1 MNHLLSR
8 LSLTWKSMIPI
19 GILALVAIGG
29 SASLIR
35 VLHETDQRYSRL
47 IEGEAR
53 GATYAARL
61 NILTLDLA
69 RALWR
74 GVALDTP
81 QELATAT
88 REIEA
93 MGATFTQRAEFVT
106 RAVAGTPLAAEF
118 ARVEQGFGRLRG
130 VALEALRLRGEGKS
144 ADATALLQREFY
156 SQIVE
161 LRGANRRLTDGLA
174 ETASRRSAEVTA
186 EVRSTLNT
194 AMVIIGALILASLGL
209 AALLLT
215 ALVTRPLGRL
225 DQAMRGAAGG
235 GLSTKVED
243 TGRGDE
249 IGNMARALDGFIAG
263 LREADQ
269 LRADQERLKREAEE
283 ARKASLNQLAANL
296 EAEVGGVVRGIASA
310 SAELNASATSMVSIA
325 EQTSDR
331 ATSVSRA
338 TAEANANVGT
348 VASATEELSASVS
361 EISRQV
367 QESTQVAQAAVAQ
380 AEQTN
385 VTVTN
390 LNEAALRIGEVLRL
404 IGDIAGQT
412 NLLAL
417 NATIEA
423 ARAGDAGKGFA
434 VVASE
439 VKNLAGQTTKA
450 TESIAVQIK
459 AMQDAT
465 RSTASEIEGIRATIV
480 KISEIAVAISA
491 AVEEQGAA
499 TREIARSV
507 QHAAN
512 GTGEIANQIAEVK
525 QATNETGGAASQV
538 SATSAELAQQA
549 ENLRHQVGE
558 FLSRVR
564 AA

>member
-8 LSLTWKSMIPI
+8 LPLSWKALIPI
-19 GILALVAIGG
+19 GVVVLIAISG
-29 SASLIR
+29 SVSLLR
-35 VLHETDQRYSRL
+35 LLHETDQRYSSL
-47 IEGEAR
+47 IEGEAK

-93 MGATFTQRAEFVT
+93 MAATFTQRAEFVT

-118 ARVEQGFGRLRG
+118 TRVEQGFGRLRG

-144 ADATALLQREFY
+144 ADATTLLQREFY

-161 LRGANRRLTDGLA
+161 LRGANRRLTEGLS
-174 ETASRRSAEVTA
+174 EIASQRNVTVTA
-186 EVRSTLNT
+186 EANSAMTT
-194 AMVIIGALILASLGL
+194 AIVTIGALLLVSLAL
-209 AALLLT
+209 AVWLLT

-225 DQAMRGAAGG
+225 DQAMRAAAGG
-235 GLSTKVED
+235 DLTTQVAD
-243 TGRGDE
+243 TQRRDE
-249 IGNMARALDGFIAG
+249 IGGMARALEGFIAG
-263 LREADQ
+263 LREADT
-269 LRADQERLKREAEE
+269 LRAAQEKLKREAEDT
-283 ARKASLNQLAANL
+283 RKASLNQLAANL

-331 ATSVSRA
+331 ATSVTRA

-367 QESTQVAQAAVAQ
+367 QESTRVAQAAVAQ

-385 VTVTN
+385 STVTN

-465 RSTASEIEGIRATIV
+465 RSTASEIEGIRGTIL

-491 AVEEQGAA
+491 AVEQQGAA

-507 QHAAN
+507 QHAAS
-512 GTGEIANQIAEVK
+512 GTGEIAAQIEQVK
-525 QATNETGGAASQV
+525 QATTETGGAASQV

-549 ENLRHQVGE
+549 EILRHQVGE